1 MIDRWVNIFF
11 TLAVVFV
18 FIIFG
23 SSHDHFQIL
32 IGLVLAFLFSVIAF
46 ILNWLTKDGATSATI
61 FGSLAYGLGGFAGAT
76 VVIAFFISGSLLS
89 KDLISGEGFLE
100 KRNRRDGKQ
109 VWANGFW
116 FALWIL
122 IWFLAGLDGFMI
134 AAVTSIAAAT
144 SDTWA
149 TEIGN
154 NRVKGKTWL
163 IDSRKPVQPG
173 THGGISFYG
182 TVAAF
187 GGALFISA
195 LFWGFDP
202 THSFITLTIISV
214 SAFLGCLL
222 DSYIGARFQ
231 DKRFTFTGLSL
242 IGVDQIMIG
251 NNAVNWISAGTASLI
266 SLILILSIGV

>member
-1 MIDRWVNIFF
+1 VLDRWVNIFF

-18 FIIFG
+18 FILFG
-23 SSHDHFQIL
+23 NSHDHVQIF
-32 IGLVLAFLFSVIAF
+32 IGFILAFLFSAIAF

-61 FGSLAYGLGGFAGAT
+61 FGSMAYGLAGLPGAA
-76 VVIAFFISGSLLS
+76 VVLAFFLSGSLLS
-89 KDLISGEGFLE
+89 KDIMSGDGFLE
-100 KRNRRDGKQ
+100 KKYRRDGKQ
-109 VWANGFW
+109 VWANSFW

-122 IWFLAGLDGFMI
+122 IWFIAGVEGFMI
-134 AAVTSIAAAT
+134 AAVTSIAAAN

-163 IDSRKPVQPG
+163 IDSHKPVQPG

-187 GGALFISA
+187 GGALFISV

-202 THSFITLTIISV
+202 THSFITLTVISV

-222 DSYIGARFQ
+222 DSYLGARFQ
-231 DKRFTFTGLSL
+231 DKKFTFNGLSL
-242 IGVDQIMIG
+242 LGVNQMMID
-251 NNAVNWISAGTASLI
+251 NNTMNWISAGSASLI
-266 SLILILSIGV
+266 SLILILIIGV